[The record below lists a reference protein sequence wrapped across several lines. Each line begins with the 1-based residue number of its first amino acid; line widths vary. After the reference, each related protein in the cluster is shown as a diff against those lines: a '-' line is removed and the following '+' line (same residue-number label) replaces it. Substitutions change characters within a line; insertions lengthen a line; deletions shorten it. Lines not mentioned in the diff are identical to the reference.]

1 MVDAF
6 TGFVELLYLFKPNT
20 MECKKDSNSQY
31 CNCSYPCSKHA
42 VCCDCL
48 HYHRRMGQ
56 LPACYFPDNAEKTF
70 DRSIDY
76 FISLWEKDQG
86 SWLN

>member
-1 MVDAF
+1 
-6 TGFVELLYLFKPNT
+6 
-20 MECKKDSNSQY
+20 MECKKDRNSQY

-48 HYHRRMGQ
+48 HNHRKMGQ
-56 LPACYFPDNAEKTF
+56 LPACYFPDNAEKTY
-70 DRSIDY
+70 DRSIGY